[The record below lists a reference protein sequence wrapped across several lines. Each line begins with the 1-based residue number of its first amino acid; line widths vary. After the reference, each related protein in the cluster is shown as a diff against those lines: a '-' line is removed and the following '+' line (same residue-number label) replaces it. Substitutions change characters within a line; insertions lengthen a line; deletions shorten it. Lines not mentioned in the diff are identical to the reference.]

1 MQCCNI
7 ISFQEQIAFLFI
19 LIIRRHLKNVFKH
32 ILFKLLKKISKYR
45 IYRPNPFMEIHK
57 IGTMIVLTNETFFA
71 FFRTKNLVCFHCFG
85 TSISSSESMFRQSLQ
100 IIDKYVV
107 NLSKFSFTLFRIVT
121 KQSSKYF
128 NFQKILLLLFTFLKY
143 IFRHP

>member
-1 MQCCNI
+1 
-7 ISFQEQIAFLFI
+7 
-19 LIIRRHLKNVFKH
+19 
-32 ILFKLLKKISKYR
+32 
-45 IYRPNPFMEIHK
+45 MEIHK

-85 TSISSSESMFRQSLQ
+85 TSIRSSESMFRQSLQ
-100 IIDKYVV
+100 IINKYVV

-128 NFQKILLLLFTFLKY
+128 NFQKILQLNKSLKKILFVFH
-143 IFRHP
+143 FS